1 LDRVEHSQNRAT
13 KHGDRNKFRSTLCRK
28 RAPRTTRQTRTGVN
42 VSENRYNPLSRASRR
57 AEALGY
63 GMRSPPARAR
73 ADYFFK
79 NHKPSALQDKAR
91 LRGTRTPMI
100 TLSPIGYRLSAI
112 DYRLSII
119 GYRLSA
125 IDYRLSIIGY
135 RLSAIDYRLSIIG
148 YRLSAID
155 YRLSIIGYR
164 LSAMQGAAPPAYRSK
179 RNPSSRSTSGKSA
192 W

>member
-1 LDRVEHSQNRAT
+1 VRHPSACSASLCVSDRLTRRRGGAERGSE
-13 KHGDRNKFRSTLCRK
+13 RK
-28 RAPRTTRQTRTGVN
+28 RVPRTTRQTRTGVN

-135 RLSAIDYRLSIIG
+135 RLSAIG
-148 YRLSAID
+148 YRLCKAKLPLRTVANATPPAAAPRGRAPGRCDSSAI
-155 YRLSIIGYR
+155 
-164 LSAMQGAAPPAYRSK
+164 
-179 RNPSSRSTSGKSA
+179 
-192 W
+192 

>member
-125 IDYRLSIIGY
+125 IGY
-135 RLSAIDYRLSIIG
+135 RLCKAKLP
-148 YRLSAID
+148 LHTA
-155 YRLSIIGYR
+155 
-164 LSAMQGAAPPAYRSK
+164 ANATPPAAAPQGRGSDRYG
-179 RNPSSRSTSGKSA
+179 SSVT
-192 W
+192 

>member
-1 LDRVEHSQNRAT
+1 MDRVEHSQNRAT
-13 KHGDRNKFRSTLCRK
+13 KHSDRNKFRSTLCRK

-63 GMRSPPARAR
+63 GMQSPPARAR

-112 DYRLSII
+112 DYRLSAID
-119 GYRLSA
+119 YRLSA
-125 IDYRLSIIGY
+125 IDYRLS
-135 RLSAIDYRLSIIG
+135 AIDYRLSVIG
-148 YRLSAID
+148 YRLSTIA
-155 YRLSIIGYR
+155 YARRS
-164 LSAMQGAAPPAYRSK
+164 PPAYRSK
-179 RNPSSRSTSGKSA
+179 RNPSSRNTSGKRV
-192 W
+192 